1 MEDPNSL
8 LSSENK
14 SDTPIKNNTEENQ
27 IPRESTQ
34 SVAIHQPNYDYLE
47 QIQITDYFFIIHK
60 NMPIVFY
67 TFIMFTIVILIC
79 SIIYLKL
86 KSIFVFILFGICFV
100 IIGAFPY
107 GIYVK
112 LSKEKKVLMMEKK
125 CMIPIFSRFI
135 SEEYPLFDIQEFAL
149 LKKPINEEMSSLK
162 IELILMSGK
171 SITIFQEWVLKEDEA
186 EFVEKTKR
194 LNEFVNNIN

>member
-47 QIQITDYFFIIHK
+47 QIQITDYFFITHK
-60 NMPIVFY
+60 NIPAIFY

-79 SIIYLKL
+79 GIIYLKL
-86 KSIFVFILFGICFV
+86 KSIIIIIVFGLFFVL
-100 IIGAFPY
+100 IGAFPY

-112 LSKEKKVLMMEKK
+112 LNKENKALVMEKK
-125 CMIPIFSRFI
+125 CMIPLFSRFI
-135 SEEYPLFDIQEFAL
+135 SEEYSLFDIQEFVL
-149 LKKPINEEMSSLK
+149 LKKQINDEMSCLK
-162 IELILMSGK
+162 IELMLMSGK
-171 SITIFQEWVLKEDEA
+171 SIILFNEWVLKEEEN
-186 EFVEKTKR
+186 EFIEKTKR
-194 LNEFVNNIN
+194 LNEFVNKNN

>member
-47 QIQITDYFFIIHK
+47 QIQITDYFFITHK
-60 NMPIVFY
+60 NIPAIFY

-79 SIIYLKL
+79 GIIYLKL
-86 KSIFVFILFGICFV
+86 KSIIIIIVFGLFFVL
-100 IIGAFPY
+100 IGAFPY

-112 LSKEKKVLMMEKK
+112 LNKENKALVMEKK
-125 CMIPIFSRFI
+125 CMIPLFSRFI
-135 SEEYPLFDIQEFAL
+135 SEEYSLFDIQEFVL
-149 LKKPINEEMSSLK
+149 LKKQINDEMSCLK
-162 IELILMSGK
+162 IELMLMSGK
-171 SITIFQEWVLKEDEA
+171 SIILFNEWVLKEEEN
-186 EFVEKTKR
+186 EFIEKTKR
-194 LNEFVNNIN
+194 LNEFVNKSN